1 MTLDDNEG
9 TVLILPNSLE
19 WLNRFSNRVR
29 QDTRFTI
36 GGSFIVQE
44 NSVKSG
50 VSVTLS
56 GGVDVW
62 VSYQLLQDLHAL
74 SNVVGKTFKLTMPDG
89 FQMDVKFRH
98 PNPFSASPV
107 LRCNTYEPD
116 SQFNN
121 FIINLY
127 RVDEV

>member
-1 MTLDDNEG
+1 MTLDDNDG
-9 TVLILPNSLE
+9 TVLTLPDSLE
-19 WLNRFSNRVR
+19 WLNRFTNNVR

-50 VSVTLS
+50 NSVTLS

-62 VSYQLLQDLHAL
+62 VNYKLLKDLHTLA
-74 SNVVGKTFKLTMPDG
+74 NIVGKTFTLTMPDG
-89 FQMDVKFRH
+89 LQMDVKFRH

-107 LRCNTYEPD
+107 LRCNTYTDD